1 MTNTAPRPIVKGD
14 RFQSNDPR
22 DNGRVVEVIE
32 ERGIAPEIEAAI
44 NRFRGLEGR
53 ELRRQKATYFAIKTE
68 AHPTNPDAIGNVSRI
83 SEHGLRTR
91 FTRISR

>member
-1 MTNTAPRPIVKGD
+1 MSEPRPIVKGD

-22 DNGRVVEVIE
+22 DSGRVVEVIE
-32 ERGIAPEIEAAI
+32 ERGIAPEISEAIA
-44 NRFRGLEGR
+44 RYRDTKAR
-53 ELRRQKATYFAIKTE
+53 ELRRQKATYFAIRTE